1 MFSGGIDKQN
11 RAVMGEIIKLIICE
25 KIILKFY

>member
-1 MFSGGIDKQN
+1 MFSGGIDKRH
-11 RAVMGEIIKLIICE
+11 RAVMGEIMKLIICE